1 MANIVYAGQ
10 NLTTFYSTGIREDT
24 TNPQLTLAQFKNG
37 DGGSDRYNI
46 VEPPYWIDSDST
58 LYTLFNNANPNQ
70 ATRNTYYNTVTNF
83 VAATPGDA
91 YTPGTPAINTVWG
104 TNEFTVRNNT
114 PNSTLTVNFSY
125 SYRRVTTDAIQF
137 QLRRDGVTQQ
147 TFIPTI
153 AQVPNLTNVIAVTSD
168 NFTLVNT
175 GTPVAQ
181 TWSLF
186 TSITAGSGTDYIGA
200 RWFRVNFVS
209 LA

>member
-46 VEPPYWIDSDST
+46 IEPPYWTDDST
-58 LYTLFNNANPNQ
+58 ALYTLWNSGNNFQSGN
-70 ATRNTYYNTVTNF
+70 RGTYHSTISVYN
-83 VAATPGDA
+83 AGDA
-91 YTPGTPAINTVWG
+91 YTAASETVWG
-104 TNEFTVRNNT
+104 LNQFTLRNNT
-114 PNSTLTVNFSY
+114 PNSTLTINFSF

-137 QLRRDGVTQQ
+137 QLRRDGATQQ
-147 TFIPTI
+147 TFIPT
-153 AQVPNLTNVIAVTSD
+153 LTEDPSATNRIAVTSN

-175 GTPVAQ
+175 GSPVTQ
-181 TWSLF
+181 TWSLH